1 LSVCAVL
8 AGAVSVDAILGRAV
22 WVSVVWVHAVF
33 GRAVLAVRFRWCGS
47 RSFRS
52 CSSRA
57 FTAFHYF
64 FNPVLLLGLGLF
76 LNSSGDRFL
85 GRRVY
90 IHGQWSDCRY
100 MNQHDAA
107 KYQEFLSFHPH
118 REEEDRVD
126 ELIAFFYDLVR
137 DEPRVLAKVD
147 AAMRER
153 YGYVHD
159 DQS

>member
-1 LSVCAVL
+1 
-8 AGAVSVDAILGRAV
+8 
-22 WVSVVWVHAVF
+22 
-33 GRAVLAVRFRWCGS
+33 
-47 RSFRS
+47 
-52 CSSRA
+52 
-57 FTAFHYF
+57 
-64 FNPVLLLGLGLF
+64 
-76 LNSSGDRFL
+76 
-85 GRRVY
+85 
-90 IHGQWSDCRY
+90 